1 MSGRSRATGD
11 IHGPRDPAYIFA
23 MATRNNDIQG
33 TVLASPGG
41 ERVVPSL
48 VRSRTAPKQA
58 SKDEVVDTLLGKH
71 DLVALDESGRD
82 PYNATGR
89 HFRR

>member
-11 IHGPRDPAYIFA
+11 IHGPRDPANIPA
-23 MATRNNDIQG
+23 MATRNNDIQE
-33 TVLASPGG
+33 TVPATPGG
-41 ERVVPSL
+41 EGVVPSL
-48 VRSRTAPKQA
+48 SPRPAPKLV
-58 SKDEVVDTLLGKH
+58 SKDEIVDTLLGKH
-71 DLVALDESGRD
+71 DLVALDEAGRD

>member
-1 MSGRSRATGD
+1 MSSGIDNNIDWTAPAT
-11 IHGPRDPAYIFA
+11 
-23 MATRNNDIQG
+23 
-33 TVLASPGG
+33 PGG
-41 ERVVPSL
+41 ERVAPSL
-48 VRSRTAPKQA
+48 SRPKQPPA
-58 SKDEVVDTLLGKH
+58 PAAKPSVMDTLLGRN

>member
-1 MSGRSRATGD
+1 MSAGDNNIDRTVPAT
-11 IHGPRDPAYIFA
+11 
-23 MATRNNDIQG
+23 
-33 TVLASPGG
+33 PGG
-41 ERVVPSL
+41 EGVVPSL
-48 VRSRTAPKQA
+48 GRTRQAPAIATKG
-58 SKDEVVDTLLGKH
+58 DVMETLLGRN

>member
-1 MSGRSRATGD
+1 
-11 IHGPRDPAYIFA
+11 
-23 MATRNNDIQG
+23 MATRNNDIHR
-33 TVLASPGG
+33 TVPATPGG
-41 ERVVPSL
+41 EGVMPTL
-48 VRSRTAPKQA
+48 SRRWPAPKPA

>member
-1 MSGRSRATGD
+1 M
-11 IHGPRDPAYIFA
+11 
-23 MATRNNDIQG
+23 
-33 TVLASPGG
+33 
-41 ERVVPSL
+41 
-48 VRSRTAPKQA
+48 
-58 SKDEVVDTLLGKH
+58 DTLLGRN

>member
-1 MSGRSRATGD
+1 MGKDENIVDRAVPST
-11 IHGPRDPAYIFA
+11 PA
-23 MATRNNDIQG
+23 
-33 TVLASPGG
+33 G

-48 VRSRTAPKQA
+48 ARPKPAAAPATKR
-58 SKDEVVDTLLGKH
+58 DVMDTLLGRN